1 MAMSHEALIR
11 NLGSSLQPVRKIVS
25 PNRLALA
32 WVALVALIGGGLA
45 LAYDMEAMVARLVSA
60 TDLWV
65 AALGAILTAFL
76 AAKAAFELGIP
87 GRGRWWALL
96 PLPPA
101 LLWIGASGLGCLR
114 RWSATGVEPVG
125 DGRDCLMFIVGFSV
139 PLAVAMILLL
149 RRAFPLYPALT
160 AALAGLAC
168 AAGAAALLNLC
179 HPFDATATD
188 LAVHLVAV
196 SLVVI
201 VTLLSGRRLLRR

>member
-1 MAMSHEALIR
+1 MSHEALIR
-11 NLGSSLQPVRKIVS
+11 DLGESLQPVRRIVS
-25 PNRLALA
+25 PNRQVLA
-32 WVALVALIGGGLA
+32 WVALVALIGGVLA
-45 LAYDMEAMVARLVSA
+45 LAYDMEAMLVRLVSA

-65 AALGAILTAFL
+65 AALGALLTAFL
-76 AAKAAFELGIP
+76 AAKAAFELGVP

-114 RWSATGVEPVG
+114 SWSAAGVEPVG

-139 PLAVAMILLL
+139 PLAAAMILLL

-196 SLVVI
+196 ALVVI